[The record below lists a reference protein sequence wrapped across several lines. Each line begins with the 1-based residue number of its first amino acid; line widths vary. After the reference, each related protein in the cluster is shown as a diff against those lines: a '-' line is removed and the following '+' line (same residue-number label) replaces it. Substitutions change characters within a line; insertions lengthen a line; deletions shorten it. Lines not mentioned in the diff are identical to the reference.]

1 MDFVWVN
8 ILIGSVQLS
17 FILIKHLCLSGLSV
31 LSWQKIRLSIR
42 HWIGFLWFIWK
53 CVNYGERKSGK
64 NKSIKPETAHRQQTK
79 WDRWKHNGQNEI
91 DGRKKNFPIQNWNS
105 MKNDRWG
112 EMSVSTKIC
121 QLFNCAFILC
131 FRKQL
136 SCHFAVVCMD
146 FTNPF
151 IYQIS
156 LKFYRTKILK
166 AKRKSWNILLMH
178 HVCKFGCITN
188 FHGKVWNKKKR
199 RFWRP
204 EEKNL

>member
-1 MDFVWVN
+1 MSKHIN
-8 ILIGSVQLS
+8 RIGSAELY
-17 FILIKHLCLSGLSV
+17 FDKTSV
-31 LSWQKIRLSIR
+31 SI
-42 HWIGFLWFIWK
+42 WSVCPFLTKNTIVDSTLNWFFMIYLK
-53 CVNYGERKSGK
+53 VCKLQRERKSGK

-79 WDRWKHNGQNEI
+79 WDRWKHNGKNEI

-156 LKFYRTKILK
+156 LKILSNQNF
-166 AKRKSWNILLMH
+166 KS
-178 HVCKFGCITN
+178 KT
-188 FHGKVWNKKKR
+188 
-199 RFWRP
+199 
-204 EEKNL
+204 